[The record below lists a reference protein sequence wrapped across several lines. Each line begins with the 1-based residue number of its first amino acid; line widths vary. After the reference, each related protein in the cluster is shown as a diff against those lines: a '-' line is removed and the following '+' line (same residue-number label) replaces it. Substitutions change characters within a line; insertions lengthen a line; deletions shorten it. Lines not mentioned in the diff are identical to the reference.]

1 MIDKLYENIFFIST
15 FLYLLFAFFLF
26 THKKGN
32 RLSNKIFAGFCLLE
46 ALLIIYDLCYIFRH
60 SVYKVLP
67 PYIEVMIESAF
78 FLSGPFL
85 FFYTRSITKKNFIFK
100 RIHLFHLIPFF
111 IDMAFRN
118 YRFFTHPN
126 IADIMIKHGYFINYS
141 ELKARYIMTD
151 IHVIIY
157 ITASLIILYRYR
169 SELKDIF
176 SSIERIKLSWL
187 YLVLFG
193 FLAVRFFHLSK
204 LTLAFLSEIWRELF
218 GFSTHLGA
226 LLLATI
232 AVFRGLR
239 QPEIFS
245 GIDERLIKQKYAKT
259 SLSQEKM
266 EQCLKKLTQYMET
279 EKPYLSPSLNINEL
293 ANRLS
298 IPSHYISQIL
308 SRRLNQNFY
317 HFVNKYRIKECKR
330 IFADKTNQRNVLE
343 VLYETGFNSKS
354 TFNRIFK
361 KYTGMT
367 PTQFINSQKED

>member
-1 MIDKLYENIFFIST
+1 
-15 FLYLLFAFFLF
+15 
-26 THKKGN
+26 
-32 RLSNKIFAGFCLLE
+32 
-46 ALLIIYDLCYIFRH
+46 
-60 SVYKVLP
+60 
-67 PYIEVMIESAF
+67 
-78 FLSGPFL
+78 
-85 FFYTRSITKKNFIFK
+85 
-100 RIHLFHLIPFF
+100 
-111 IDMAFRN
+111 MAFRN